1 MSPLGR
7 LVGLADQEKV
17 RRGIVHTP
25 REIAQQPAVWRK
37 ILGDLERDREPM
49 RKKLAGMGVG
59 GASTP
64 PVVLIGA
71 GTSDHVG
78 RAVAPLLAK
87 KWICDARA
95 IPSTD
100 LLTHHDELLPADR
113 AGIAIS
119 FSRSGQSPESVAV
132 LQLLL
137 RKYPRFRN
145 VIVTCNQEGAMA
157 REHGKRDDV
166 LSIVLDDAVNDRGLA
181 MTSSFTAMVLAAQ
194 FMASIDDDGF
204 RPIVLAASSAAERF
218 LDEASKVAKEL
229 ARVPFRRVCFL
240 GSGALA
246 AVARES
252 ALKVLELTAGRIATM
267 SETFLGVRHGPLSAI
282 DQSTLVVGF
291 LSSDPLRSK
300 YEIDLLQEIRKKK
313 LGRETVVVAPADDP
327 GKSPK
332 GDDARTKAVC
342 NRLLTLGVLELPD
355 EYRPLYDIIF
365 GQLLGLF
372 FSLKLGFLP
381 DTPSPSGA
389 INRVVAGVKIH

>member
-1 MSPLGR
+1 MDDR
-7 LVGLADQEKV
+7 L
-17 RRGIVHTP
+17 R
-25 REIAQQPAVWRK
+25 WR
-37 ILGDLERDREPM
+37 
-49 RKKLAGMGVG
+49 
-59 GASTP
+59 
-64 PVVLIGA
+64 
-71 GTSDHVG
+71 
-78 RAVAPLLAK
+78 
-87 KWICDARA
+87 ARA
-95 IPSTD
+95 
-100 LLTHHDELLPADR
+100 
-113 AGIAIS
+113 
-119 FSRSGQSPESVAV
+119 
-132 LQLLL
+132 
-137 RKYPRFRN
+137 
-145 VIVTCNQEGAMA
+145 
-157 REHGKRDDV
+157 
-166 LSIVLDDAVNDRGLA
+166 
-181 MTSSFTAMVLAAQ
+181 
-194 FMASIDDDGF
+194 
-204 RPIVLAASSAAERF
+204 IVLAASSAAERF

-291 LSSDPLRSK
+291 LSSDPLRSA
-300 YEIDLLQEIRKKK
+300 YEIDLLQEIGKKK

-332 GDDARTKAVC
+332 GDDARIRAVC
-342 NRLLTLGVLELPD
+342 NRLLALGALELPD

-389 INRVVAGVKIH
+389 INRVVSGVKIH